1 MQKKKAKTNV
11 VTSPPIFYTPFLPH
25 GVYIISFIHS
35 FVYSV
40 IHSSSHS
47 YSSYKVLKGG
57 ELRV

>member
-35 FVYSV
+35 CTQSFILVATVTLLIKY
-40 IHSSSHS
+40 
-47 YSSYKVLKGG
+47 
-57 ELRV
+57 